1 MRKLHRV
8 RHQYMRLKG
17 FPPLITLLLMSSLI
31 LTIGRAIT
39 LPFITIYMTEHFH
52 LEPESVGLVL
62 GVSLALG
69 ITASFYGGYLV
80 DKFDK
85 HRLMII
91 SIALFTLTF
100 CIMPWLNDVLWMVP
114 VLALLH
120 AAYSIF
126 SIAIKA
132 CFAEWLPVSERIRGF
147 SMNYTLV
154 NVGWAAGPA
163 LGVFAASFYPMLPFF
178 LSGVLAFL
186 VGLTLW
192 LRLDSYGL
200 PPANEDTVFTEQRLT
215 FRATFKVLSHDR
227 RLIFFTLGSTMGAV
241 VAGQFTGYLSQ
252 YLITVSNAQFAYQV
266 IGSVMTVNATVVIGL
281 QYLLSRS
288 MNKENLLRW
297 LILGTLFFCLGL
309 IGFALAERSIPIWM
323 VAMAI
328 FTLGEVIVIPVE
340 YLFIDFIAP
349 AHLKG
354 SYYGVQNLA
363 NLGGAVNPILCG
375 FLLSFTPPTTLFYV
389 LVAISLFGLVF
400 SWYGYRLSGASN
412 HASEDLI

>member
-1 MRKLHRV
+1 
-8 RHQYMRLKG
+8 MRLKG

-178 LSGVLAFL
+178 LSGLLAFL

-200 PPANEDTVFTEQRLT
+200 PPANGDTVFTDQRLT
-215 FRATFKVLSHDR
+215 FSATFKVLSHDR
-227 RLIFFTLGSTMGAV
+227 RLIFYAWQHHGRSGCR
-241 VAGQFTGYLSQ
+241 
-252 YLITVSNAQFAYQV
+252 TVHR
-266 IGSVMTVNATVVIGL
+266 
-281 QYLLSRS
+281 LL
-288 MNKENLLRW
+288 
-297 LILGTLFFCLGL
+297 
-309 IGFALAERSIPIWM
+309 
-323 VAMAI
+323 
-328 FTLGEVIVIPVE
+328 IPV
-340 YLFIDFIAP
+340 FN
-349 AHLKG
+349 HR
-354 SYYGVQNLA
+354 QQR
-363 NLGGAVNPILCG
+363 AVC
-375 FLLSFTPPTTLFYV
+375 
-389 LVAISLFGLVF
+389 
-400 SWYGYRLSGASN
+400 LSGDWLSDDDKRNRRHRLAVFAQPQ
-412 HASEDLI
+412 HE

>member
-1 MRKLHRV
+1 
-8 RHQYMRLKG
+8 MRLKG
-17 FPPLITLLLMSSLI
+17 FPPLITLLLISSLV

-52 LEPESVGLVL
+52 LKPESVGLIL
-62 GVSLALG
+62 GFSLAIG
-69 ITASFYGGYLV
+69 IVSSFYGGYLV
-80 DKFDK
+80 DKFNK
-85 HRLMII
+85 HHLMIL
-91 SIALFTLTF
+91 SIALFAMTF
-100 CIMPWLNDVLWMVP
+100 CIMPWLGNVWWMVP
-114 VLALLH
+114 VLTLLH
-120 AAYSIF
+120 AAYSVF

-154 NVGWAAGPA
+154 NVGWAVGPA
-163 LGVFAASFYPMLPFF
+163 LGVFAASYYPMLPFF
-178 LSGVLAFL
+178 LSGMLAFF

-192 LRLDSYGL
+192 LRLDGYGL
-200 PPANEDTVFTEQRLT
+200 PPNNGDTVFTEQRLN
-215 FRATFKVLSHDR
+215 FSATFKILSHDR

-266 IGSVMTVNATVVIGL
+266 IGSVMTVNASVVICL
-281 QYLLSRS
+281 QYLLSRN
-288 MNKENLLRW
+288 MNNKNLLRW
-297 LILGTLFFCLGL
+297 LTAGTLFFCFGL
-309 IGFALAERSIPIWM
+309 VGFALADRSIPMWM

-349 AHLKG
+349 PHLKG
-354 SYYGVQNLA
+354 SYYGVQNLG

-375 FLLSFTPPTTLFYV
+375 FLLSFAPPTTLFYV
-389 LVAISLFGLVF
+389 LVAVSLLGLGF
-400 SWYGYRLSGASN
+400 FWYGYRLSGASVQ
-412 HASEDLI
+412 HIEG